1 MISDVVEINL
11 LETRQVGKYL
21 VQVRQQDAYTT
32 NAGVQLKLC
41 AKSRRPFS

>member
-21 VQVRQQDAYTT
+21 VQVRQTHIRQTR
-32 NAGVQLKLC
+32 GC
-41 AKSRRPFS
+41 S